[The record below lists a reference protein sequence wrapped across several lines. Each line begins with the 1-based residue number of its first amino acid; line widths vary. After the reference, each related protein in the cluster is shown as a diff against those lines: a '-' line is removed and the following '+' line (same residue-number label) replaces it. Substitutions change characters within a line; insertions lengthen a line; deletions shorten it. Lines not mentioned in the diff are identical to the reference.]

1 MMAILRK
8 AFMVDVTK
16 SYLGH
21 RTTRRAGRIIE
32 VLIIRAMKIVYLAS
46 LPSQNIDQ
54 MLRRIPF
61 TRDSLRQ

>member
-1 MMAILRK
+1 
-8 AFMVDVTK
+8 MVSVTK

-46 LPSQNIDQ
+46 LALPEY
-54 MLRRIPF
+54 
-61 TRDSLRQ
+61 